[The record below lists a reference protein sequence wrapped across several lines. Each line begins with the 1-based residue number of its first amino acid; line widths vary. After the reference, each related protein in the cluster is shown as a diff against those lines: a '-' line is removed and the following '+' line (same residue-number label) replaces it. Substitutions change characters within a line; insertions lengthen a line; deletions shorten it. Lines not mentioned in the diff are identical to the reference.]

1 MSSTRPSFTETFPA
15 LTAIPGFRHGFVLRH
30 PEIDVVTDRETA
42 LARLEASHDR
52 ELIALGLPRERLAT
66 AAQVHGALIAV
77 CDAPSPSSYF
87 YPDCD
92 GIITA
97 TAGQGLGIYVADCG
111 AVYLV
116 DPVRRALGLVH
127 SGKKGSELGI
137 AGRAIGLMVERFGS
151 RPGDLVVQVAPCIR
165 PPDYEIDFAAQIE
178 EDCLA
183 AGVSPGNYHDCG
195 TSTSGDLSCYY
206 SYRIEQGQT
215 GRHLAV
221 AAWDVA

>member
-1 MSSTRPSFTETFPA
+1 MSPARPSFTETFPA
-15 LTAIPGFRHGFVLRH
+15 LAAIPGLRHGFVLRH
-30 PEIDVVTDRETA
+30 PKVDVVTDRQTA
-42 LARLEASHDR
+42 LARLEPWHDE
-52 ELIALGLPRERLAT
+52 ELIALGVPRERLAT
-66 AAQVHGALIAV
+66 AAQVHGVEVAV
-77 CDAPSPSSYF
+77 CDTPAPTAPYF
-87 YPDCD
+87 PECD

-137 AGRAIGLMVERFGS
+137 ARRAIVLMSERFGS
-151 RPGDLVVQVAPCIR
+151 HPGDLIVQVAPCIR
-165 PPDYEIDFAAQIE
+165 PPDYEIDFAAQIQA
-178 EDCLA
+178 DCLA
-183 AGVSPGNYHDCG
+183 AGVSPQHYHDCG
-195 TSTSGDLSCYY
+195 ISTSGDLTCYY